1 MRSSGAAQAVFI
13 PQDGK
18 EKDKEGDLLCSFRM
32 CFQSIATVFF
42 FFFLVKPK
50 NLKTVFCFTTK
61 VSLNPFLEYSI
72 NRSVNYIRRLVVR
85 NNK

>member
-1 MRSSGAAQAVFI
+1 MGKKRIKKGTCYAALECASS
-13 PQDGK
+13 
-18 EKDKEGDLLCSFRM
+18 LLQLS
-32 CFQSIATVFF
+32 FF

-50 NLKTVFCFTTK
+50 NLKTVFCFATK